1 MANQRIAELAEPNSA
16 NDASTKSY
24 VDVSLNAAVVS
35 VNNYTDVSLNAAVVS
50 VNNYTDVSLNAA
62 VVSVNNYTDVS
73 LNAAIVSVKQYS
85 DASLNAAVVSV
96 KQYSDVSLNAVLT
109 KVRMQVG
116 DIKMSIRSDN
126 HQGWVKCDGSA
137 VSRST
142 YSALFSLVGTS
153 FGAGDNVNTFNLP
166 NAGGKVLG
174 TVDGTHV
181 LGSNTGSETHSLT
194 TGELPAHSHTY
205 QDAYFAENSGTNNG
219 VYGLSAGHDTDN
231 QFFYRTSSGSYSTS
245 PVDLNTGNVG
255 SGTAFSVMQPTLFI
269 GNTFIYTG
277 VI

>member
-1 MANQRIAELAEPNSA
+1 MANQRITELAEPNSA

-50 VNNYTDVSLNAA
+50 VKSYSDVSLNAA
-62 VVSVNNYTDVS
+62 V
-73 LNAAIVSVKQYS
+73 VSVKQYS
-85 DASLNAAVVSV
+85 DASLNAAVVSL

-142 YSALFSLVGTS
+142 YSALFSLVGIS
-153 FGAGDNVNTFNLP
+153 FGAGDNVDTFNLP

-174 TVDGTHV
+174 TVYGLRHP
-181 LGSNTGSETHSLT
+181 LGSVDGSENHILT
-194 TGELPAHSHTY
+194 TGELPEHQHTY
-205 QDAYFAENSGTNNG
+205 QDAYFAENYGNPEISGNARNKYGTGAGTDLDNG
-219 VYGLSAGHDTDN
+219 FV
-231 QFFYRTSSGSYSTS
+231 YRTQTGYSRNPNDSDTFLS
-245 PVDLNTGNVG
+245 TG
-255 SGTAFSVMQPTLFI
+255 SGPGTGAAFSVMQPTLFI
-269 GNTFIYTG
+269 GNTFIYSG
-277 VI
+277 VNP